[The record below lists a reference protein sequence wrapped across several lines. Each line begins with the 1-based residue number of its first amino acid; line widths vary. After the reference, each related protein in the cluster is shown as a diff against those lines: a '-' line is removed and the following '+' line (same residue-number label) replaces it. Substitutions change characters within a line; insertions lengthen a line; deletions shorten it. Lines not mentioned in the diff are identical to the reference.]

1 MIKMDI
7 EYPSNVCLIY
17 KGDDCIGYTH
27 SWQEA
32 EEICKKNSEFQWERV
47 KKKTINLIEKLQ
59 QLTIWDV

>member
-1 MIKMDI
+1 MIKMEI

-17 KGDDCIGYTH
+17 KNSECIGYTH

-32 EEICKKNSEFQWERV
+32 EEICKKNFELQWEHV
-47 KKKTINLIEKLQ
+47 KKKTKHLIEKLQ